1 MVEISLELLGALDPE
16 FGDCTSLTPLYG
28 GFSDDKKFLLVSNQ
42 GNKMLLRTSE
52 FSKHV
57 RSDADEN

>member
-16 FGDCTSLTPLYG
+16 LGDCTSLTPLSG
-28 GFSDDKKFLLVSNQ
+28 GFSDDKKFLLVSKQ
-42 GNKMLLRTSE
+42 GNKMLLRTSDI
-52 FSKHV
+52 SKHV